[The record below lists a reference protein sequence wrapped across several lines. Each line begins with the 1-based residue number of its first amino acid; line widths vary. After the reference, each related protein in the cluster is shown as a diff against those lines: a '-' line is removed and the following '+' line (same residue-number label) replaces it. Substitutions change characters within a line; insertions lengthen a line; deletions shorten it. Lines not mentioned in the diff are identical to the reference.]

1 MIYYLLLLS
10 IHVHIIYVH
19 TVLLWN
25 SPTASCVTT
34 MQRKAW
40 ADPDLNIRWMR
51 HTFKRAVEMSDA
63 VEKKPGLH
71 LVRHQPAKDTPSM
84 YIYTN
89 LLDSNMIHNTDYSC
103 V

>member
-1 MIYYLLLLS
+1 MS

-34 MQRKAW
+34 MQRSAW
-40 ADPDLNIRWMR
+40 ADADFNIRWMR
-51 HTFKRAVEMSDA
+51 HTFKMAVADT
-63 VEKKPGLH
+63 PGLH

-89 LLDSNMIHNTDYSC
+89 LLDSNMIHNTGYSC